1 MSFLNLRPVLSFM
14 SALLLSLHT
23 ACHMYSRH
31 ISLWLAGAP
40 PCPVHP
46 LAPCTPS
53 PRAPSC
59 PIAPPCPMHPL
70 TPCTPSPISPRVCR
84 PPWRPSAC
92 CPPWRPTAALSPG
105 EGSGGGQWWV
115 REEVVP
121 GVHPLPALRAG
132 RELYEVAIAVHVRS
146 GYGSTALHLHRLMDA
161 AHAAPPAAHAA
172 PPAREDGNPPAPQ
185 GGLERASHGA
195 SSAACGDATP
205 PA

>member
-1 MSFLNLRPVLSFM
+1 M

-40 PCPVHP
+40 LARAP

-70 TPCTPSPISPRVCR
+70 TPCTPSHRSLHV
-84 PPWRPSAC
+84 SAGH
-92 CPPWRPTAALSPG
+92 PGGQAPAAAVEADGCLSPG

-115 REEVVP
+115 REEVW
-121 GVHPLPALRAG
+121 
-132 RELYEVAIAVHVRS
+132 ELYEVAIAVHVRS
-146 GYGSTALHLHRLMDA
+146 GHGSTALHLHRLMDA

-185 GGLERASHGA
+185 GGPRESLAWCFLRSMWGRHASNIG
-195 SSAACGDATP
+195 
-205 PA
+205 